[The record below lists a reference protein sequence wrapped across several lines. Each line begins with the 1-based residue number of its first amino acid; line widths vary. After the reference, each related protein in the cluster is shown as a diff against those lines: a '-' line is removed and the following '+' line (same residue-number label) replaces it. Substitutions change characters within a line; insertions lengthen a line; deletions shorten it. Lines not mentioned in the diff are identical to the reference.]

1 MLTESARQSHST
13 PSFDGINRQVDFVQV
28 ETCIAAHFLLRQSDK
43 HGPVQRER
51 TSQR

>member
-13 PSFDGINRQVDFVQV
+13 PSGINRQVDFVQV
-28 ETCIAAHFLLRQSDK
+28 ETSIAAHFLLRQPDK